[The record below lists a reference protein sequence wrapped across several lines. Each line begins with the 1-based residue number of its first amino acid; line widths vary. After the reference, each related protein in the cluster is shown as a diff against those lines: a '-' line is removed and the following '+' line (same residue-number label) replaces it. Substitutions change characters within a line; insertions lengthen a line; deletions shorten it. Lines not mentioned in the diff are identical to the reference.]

1 MGRVRDWKEN
11 IGRKWN
17 EKNGDTVFASGSPNH
32 PVPAFY
38 HWIGNWN
45 HPESGGD
52 SSFWT
57 KGTNTKIL
65 QGSIQPDHVYMLL
78 LCPTNLSPSE
88 IMQNLKGKNKGYYKR
103 SSHN

>member
-1 MGRVRDWKEN
+1 MLRELLRQ
-11 IGRKWN
+11 
-17 EKNGDTVFASGSPNH
+17 TA
-32 PVPAFY
+32 
-38 HWIGNWN
+38 
-45 HPESGGD
+45 
-52 SSFWT
+52 
-57 KGTNTKIL
+57 KGIL

>member
-1 MGRVRDWKEN
+1 MEN
-11 IGRKWN
+11 EIQIRSIKRRCSLYAAR
-17 EKNGDTVFASGSPNH
+17 TVKA
-32 PVPAFY
+32 
-38 HWIGNWN
+38 
-45 HPESGGD
+45 D
-52 SSFWT
+52 SQ
-57 KGTNTKIL
+57 GIKIL